1 MNRLLIHSNGTGDG
15 YTPAVGTTAALTHG
29 AASATASTALNG
41 SSGGDSGPVNSSG
54 NNNDVRRLQD
64 EVNQLTK
71 RNGGTQSVFLLI
83 QRYIISQTLNSFRP
97 LLLCVELMQQLSRA
111 EQNGKEMSAL
121 MKKDFELSE
130 GEKSQ
135 KIKEMEK
142 SQRQWKQEKD
152 ELVRV

>member
-1 MNRLLIHSNGTGDG
+1 
-15 YTPAVGTTAALTHG
+15 
-29 AASATASTALNG
+29 
-41 SSGGDSGPVNSSG
+41 
-54 NNNDVRRLQD
+54 
-64 EVNQLTK
+64 
-71 RNGGTQSVFLLI
+71 
-83 QRYIISQTLNSFRP
+83 
-97 LLLCVELMQQLSRA
+97 MQQLSRA

-152 ELVRV
+152 ELIRVIPPTSPLENERGAIINFCFSFHRR

>member
-1 MNRLLIHSNGTGDG
+1 
-15 YTPAVGTTAALTHG
+15 
-29 AASATASTALNG
+29 
-41 SSGGDSGPVNSSG
+41 
-54 NNNDVRRLQD
+54 
-64 EVNQLTK
+64 
-71 RNGGTQSVFLLI
+71 
-83 QRYIISQTLNSFRP
+83 
-97 LLLCVELMQQLSRA
+97 MQQLSRA

-121 MKKDFELSE
+121 MKKDYELSE